1 MIFDHRIPD
10 PDDELLPLELLPP
23 DLDDFPFFREEQHPQ
38 DHQLLLLDSLSP
50 RPFAI
55 RVPVHTHTYIYIED
69 AAQKRQQSKSD
80 WVM

>member
-55 RVPVHTHTYIYIED
+55 RVPVHTHTHTYVLKM
-69 AAQKRQQSKSD
+69 QHKRDNRASQIG
-80 WVM
+80 